1 MSLATVT
8 APRTYVVL
16 WEDLERWAIPSNR
29 LLRRSL
35 PAEWT
40 RVRIGDLVKQVTER
54 VKIAPDSEYRM
65 AGVKCYGEGV
75 FHRETVRG
83 SEMSAS
89 QVTPLVPG
97 ALIYNRLFAWKESF
111 AVVPPEFD
119 GYYVSS
125 EFPQF
130 IPDTKRISA
139 EYLYLFCTREATT
152 RAVNAASTGSSAVSR
167 NRFKEEQFL
176 GFEIPL
182 PPLFEQ
188 RAIVARWHKARSAIS
203 AAYRR
208 VDVRKSTI
216 DSRFFS
222 DLGLKSPDTLTV
234 QKAFAVL
241 WADFLRWGVG
251 FNFRNQS
258 GADLSRGKYPVV
270 ELNSLLDLVQYGTSE
285 KANTSGDGVAIIRM
299 NNIVNGELDF
309 AHLKHIRMPKTEVEK
324 LKLKDGDI
332 LFNRTN
338 SKELVGKCAVFHA
351 EGEFV
356 FASYLIR
363 VRAIPDKADPDFLA
377 YVINSPIGRQ
387 QIDAL
392 SRQII
397 GQANVNS
404 KELRGLQI
412 SLPPLAVQEQI
423 MARVSAGREEIARER
438 ETAERRAQDIHNEIE
453 ALIIGTK
460 RVSEL

>member
-1 MSLATVT
+1 MSLATIT
-8 APRTYVVL
+8 APHTYVVL

-40 RVRIGDLVKQVTER
+40 RVRIGDLVKMVTER
-54 VKIAPDSEYRM
+54 VKIVPDSEYRM
-65 AGVKCYGEGV
+65 AGVKWYGEGV

-119 GYYVSS
+119 GYYVSN

-130 IPDTKRISA
+130 IPDTERISA

-182 PPLFEQ
+182 PPVAEQ
-188 RAIVARWHKARSAIS
+188 RAIVNRWHRAKNTI
-203 AAYRR
+203 AAAHQR
-208 VDVRKSTI
+208 VDARKITM
-216 DSRFFS
+216 DSRFFA
-222 DLGLKSPDTLTV
+222 DLGLKSPDVVTASRAFTV
-234 QKAFAVL
+234 C
-241 WADFLRWGVG
+241 WEDFSRWGVR
-251 FNFRNQS
+251 FNQLQQA
-258 GADLSRGKYPVV
+258 GADITQGKFPVV
-270 ELNSLLDLVQYGTSE
+270 TLGTLLKVVQYGTSE
-285 KANTSGDGVAIIRM
+285 KANADGRGIPVLRIG
-299 NNIVNGELDF
+299 NIKDRALDF
-309 AHLKHIRMPKTEVEK
+309 SDLKHIALPPKTTQS
-324 LKLKDGDI
+324 LLLQDGDI
-332 LFNRTN
+332 LIIRT
-338 SKELVGKCAVFHA
+338 SGSRDLVGTCAVFH
-351 EGEFV
+351 GTGDFV

-363 VRAIPDKADPDFLA
+363 LRLDLLKVVPDFVSWFL
-377 YVINSPIGRQ
+377 NSALGRQ
-387 QIDAL
+387 QVDAV
-392 SRQII
+392 SRQIMQSNI
-397 GQANVNS
+397 NS
-404 KELRGLQI
+404 EELRGLEVP
-412 SLPPLAVQEQI
+412 LPPVDTQKQI
-423 MARVSAGREEIARER
+423 MLSVSAGRQEIAHDRHV
-438 ETAERRAQDIHNEIE
+438 AERLAQDIHTEIE
-453 ALIIGTK
+453 ALIAGTK